1 MGLPELIFSYRAAAE
16 QVVARSRQGV
26 AALLLQDAGL
36 TAGVYTVAQEADI
49 PSELG
54 ADNADYVKRC
64 LVGAAT
70 RPRKVYLSVVG
81 TEVTADV
88 ALEQLT
94 PLDYDY
100 VAGFPD
106 ADATDAEALANAVIT
121 KRKGNY
127 IGKAVVAGHAA
138 DNVGVINFTTSGI
151 KAAAGTYSGITL
163 EKKEA
168 DAEGY
173 CSRIAGILTG
183 APQAG
188 SATGWALPEVTAVA
202 AQTDQE
208 ANAAIEAGK
217 LILHHDGRK
226 VRVARAVNSKTTI
239 GAGETEVLKKIKA
252 IETIDL
258 IHYYAIT
265 TADDEYRGQCANNYD
280 NKCLLIAAL
289 RTFLQ
294 DMEPVVLAEG
304 TSGADID
311 LEATRAYL
319 IEEGVD
325 VTDMSDDE
333 IRRSDTGSYVFIAL
347 YGYILDAMEDFH
359 IGLTLLN

>member
-70 RPRKVYLSVVG
+70 RPRKVYLSVVDAEG
-81 TEVTADV
+81 TADT

-106 ADATDAEALANAVIT
+106 ADAADAKALADAVIA

-127 IGKAVVAGHAA
+127 IGKAVVANHTA

-151 KAAAGTYSGITL
+151 KAAAGTYSGISHQYYQPT
-163 EKKEA
+163 EK
-168 DAEGY
+168 
-173 CSRIAGILTG
+173 S
-183 APQAG
+183 
-188 SATGWALPEVTAVA
+188 
-202 AQTDQE
+202 
-208 ANAAIEAGK
+208 
-217 LILHHDGRK
+217 
-226 VRVARAVNSKTTI
+226 
-239 GAGETEVLKKIKA
+239 
-252 IETIDL
+252 
-258 IHYYAIT
+258 T
-265 TADDEYRGQCANNYD
+265 TAYLESIDQAVKNGA
-280 NKCLLIAAL
+280 KVIV
-289 RTFLQ
+289 TPGFLFE
-294 DMEPVVLAEG
+294 EPVYIAQ
-304 TSGADID
+304 DQ
-311 LEATRAYL
+311 YP
-319 IEEGVD
+319 D
-325 VTDMSDDE
+325 VTMK
-333 IRRSDTGSYVFIAL
+333 
-347 YGYILDAMEDFH
+347 
-359 IGLTLLN
+359 IGRAHV

>member
-1 MGLPELIFSYRAAAE
+1 MGLPELIFSYRAAAQ
-16 QVVARSRQGV
+16 QVAARRKQGV

-36 TAGVYTVAQEADI
+36 TAGVYTVSQEVDI

-64 LVGAAT
+64 LVGAASK
-70 RPRKVYLSVVG
+70 PRKVYLSVVG
-81 TEVTADV
+81 TEGTTAA

-106 ADATDAEALANAVIT
+106 ADATEAETLADAVIA

-127 IGKAVVAGHAA
+127 IGKAVVAGYAA
-138 DNVGVINFTTSGI
+138 NDVGVVNFTTDGI
-151 KAAAGTYSGITL
+151 KAVAGTYGDITL
-163 EKKEA
+163 EAKES
-168 DAEGY
+168 DAAGY

-208 ANAAIEAGK
+208 ASAAIEAGE
-217 LILHHDGRK
+217 LVLHHDGRK

-239 GAGETEVLKKIKA
+239 SKGEADILKKIKA

-258 IHYYAIT
+258 IHYYAVT
-265 TADDEYRGQCANNYD
+265 TADDEYRGQCSNSFD
-280 NKCLLIAAL
+280 NKCLLISAL
-289 RTFLQ
+289 RTFLEAL
-294 DMEPVVLAEG
+294 EPDILSEG

-311 LEATRAYL
+311 LDATRAYL
-319 IEEGVD
+319 LDKGVD
-325 VTDMSDDE
+325 VSDMDDDE
-333 IRRSDTGSYVFIAL
+333 IRRADTGSYVFIAL
-347 YGYILDAMEDFH
+347 YGYILDAMEDFR